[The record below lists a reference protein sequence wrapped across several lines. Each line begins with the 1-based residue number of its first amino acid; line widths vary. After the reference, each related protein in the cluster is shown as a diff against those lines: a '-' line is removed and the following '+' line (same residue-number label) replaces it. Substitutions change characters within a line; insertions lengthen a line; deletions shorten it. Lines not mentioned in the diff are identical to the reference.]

1 MSTTA
6 DNHLL
11 TGAYALHALEP
22 AEEAAFERHMAH
34 CAACAQEVR
43 EFTETATKLGL
54 AAAVA
59 PPPGFKD
66 AGMAR
71 ITDVRQEPPQAVRA
85 TPPRRRPRP
94 VHWALAACAALAAAL
109 GGTAVWQGQRAGEAR
124 TEARAAQDRA
134 ARLDAVLS
142 APDVKVTSGAIDAG
156 GRATVVVSRARDG
169 AVFAAAGLPDP
180 PAGKVYQLW
189 LDVDGTMRP
198 AGLLPGSSGT
208 VLMNGSPREA
218 TAMGVTVEPEGG
230 SPAPTSQPV
239 ALMSLPG

>member
-6 DNHLL
+6 DSHLL

-34 CAACAQEVR
+34 CAACAEEVR
-43 EFTETATKLGL
+43 EFTETASKLGL
-54 AAAVA
+54 AASVS

-66 AGMAR
+66 AVMAR
-71 ITDVRQEPPQAVRA
+71 IADVRQEPPRAVRA
-85 TPPRRRPRP
+85 TPPRRRPRA
-94 VHWALAACAALAAAL
+94 VHWTLAACVALAAAL
-109 GGTAVWQGQRAGEAR
+109 GGTAVWQGQRADEAR

-142 APDVKVTSGAIDAG
+142 APDVKVLSAPVDAG

-169 AVFAAAGLPDP
+169 AVFAAAGLPTP

-189 LDVDGTMRP
+189 FDVDGTMRP
-198 AGLLPGSSGT
+198 AGLLPDSSGT
-208 VLMNGSPREA
+208 VLMKGSPRTA

-230 SPAPTSQPV
+230 SRAPTSKPV
-239 ALMSLPG
+239 ALMALPG